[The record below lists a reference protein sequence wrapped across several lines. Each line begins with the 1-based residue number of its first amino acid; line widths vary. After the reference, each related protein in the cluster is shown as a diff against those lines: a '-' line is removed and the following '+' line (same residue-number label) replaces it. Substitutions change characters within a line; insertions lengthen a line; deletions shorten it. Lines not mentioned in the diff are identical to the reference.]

1 MYCFLLVATPP
12 MCGGDQAIN
21 SHLASVNSTK
31 ARVGTEHTPLAEEMS
46 TVIDAETTVTP
57 NTTNMPALIAAD
69 NEIVW
74 FPWHFMIRRQNL
86 NLPMEIVD

>member
-1 MYCFLLVATPP
+1 MQSKHVREL
-12 MCGGDQAIN
+12 
-21 SHLASVNSTK
+21 
-31 ARVGTEHTPLAEEMS
+31 EHTPIAQEMS

-69 NEIVW
+69 VNEIVW
-74 FPWHFMIRRQNL
+74 IPCHFMIRRPNI